1 MVLKKKG
8 EKKMTDKIHDN
19 ACLFSYRSK
28 YDRIIITAT
37 TYMVLT
43 MITITTLQRWL
54 PKDQSLHVFS
64 T

>member
-1 MVLKKKG
+1 
-8 EKKMTDKIHDN
+8 MTDKIHDN

-28 YDRIIITAT
+28 YDRIIIIAT

-43 MITITTLQRWL
+43 MITVTTLQCWL

-64 T
+64 M